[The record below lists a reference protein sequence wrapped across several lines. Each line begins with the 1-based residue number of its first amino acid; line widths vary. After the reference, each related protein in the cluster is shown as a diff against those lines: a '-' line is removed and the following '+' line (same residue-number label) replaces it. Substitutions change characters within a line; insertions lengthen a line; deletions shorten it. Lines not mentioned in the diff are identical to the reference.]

1 MASKLVLITGASSG
15 IGAALAKL
23 YGRTGAHVLL
33 LARNAERLGSVAEAI
48 RQGGGSATAYPI
60 DLADAKAIEET
71 SAKIA
76 REVGTPD
83 VLINNAG
90 AGRWL
95 PVVRTTAEDARS
107 MIEVP
112 YLAAFNLTRA
122 FLPYMLTRQSGAI
135 ACVTSP
141 ASFLAWPNAAA
152 YIAARRAL
160 AGFTEALRGEV
171 KGKGVSVT
179 LVVLGTV
186 ETSYWEHNPGSR
198 QNLPKTNPRLAP
210 TLSADEA
217 AEAIFAGV
225 ERRKRTVVKPAI
237 FRVLFLL
244 NPRSLRPTNTPQP
257 LHLSRN
263 SRNRS
268 CSWKQPSRR
277 DVVQNGRSCPS
288 CRPVSYSRKYC

>member
-15 IGAALAKL
+15 IGAALAKR
-23 YGRTGAHVLL
+23 YGRAGARVLL
-33 LARNAERLGSVAEAI
+33 LARNAERLAAVAEAI
-48 RQGGGSATAYPI
+48 RQSGGSATAYAI
-60 DLADAKAIEET
+60 DLADTKAIEET

-95 PVVRTTAEDARS
+95 PLTKTTAEDAAA

-112 YLAAFNLTRA
+112 YLAALNLTRA

-141 ASFLAWPNAAA
+141 ASYLAWPNAAA

-160 AGFTEALRGEV
+160 AGFAEALRSEV

-186 ETSYWEHNPGSR
+186 DTPYWEHNPGSR
-198 QNLPKTNPRLAP
+198 QYLPKTESWLAP

-225 ERRKRTVVKPAI
+225 ERGKRTVVKPTI
-237 FRVLFLL
+237 FRALFLL
-244 NPRSLRPTNTPQP
+244 NALFPRLVARQLRRAALNSPTN
-257 LHLSRN
+257 RA
-263 SRNRS
+263 
-268 CSWKQPSRR
+268 
-277 DVVQNGRSCPS
+277 
-288 CRPVSYSRKYC
+288 